1 MKQFMGA
8 STSGNLK
15 EAVNGLKE
23 PKLILLFSNESAFA
37 GHVKELEKL
46 YPNVP
51 SIGCTGNS
59 YVKTQ
64 VVENGCSIIA
74 FTGELKVKT
83 GVLTNVDTTP
93 VLKMLY
99 LEEGLIEIGANKED
113 SVCIDF
119 CTGNDSCVVT
129 TLNMSLRRRQ
139 ISLVGGTAWS
149 TQVSVNGKIYEN
161 ACVYAL
167 VKNMRGRIKT
177 YKENIYHPT
186 NFRYLATK
194 TEPKQHKIITL
205 DNRPAADI
213 YCEALGIPE
222 SKIETQTYENPFGRY
237 IGSSVYIISIKEKQ
251 ENGIVCFK
259 QVNEMDILT
268 ILELSD
274 VRKVVQ
280 NTMAQIRQDFHYNIS
295 GILSINCLFRYNLF
309 SERGFFPTYLE
320 WMDSLADHAGFI
332 GMGEHYNTQHINQ
345 SMSCLV
351 FE

>member
-1 MKQFMGA
+1 MEQFMRA
-8 STSGNLK
+8 SASGDLM
-15 EAVNGLKE
+15 EAVKGLQE
-23 PKLILLFSNESAFA
+23 PKLILLFSNTDAF
-37 GHVKELEKL
+37 GRHVKELERL

-64 VVENGCSIIA
+64 VIDHGCSVIA
-74 FTGELKVKT
+74 FTGELEVKT
-83 GVLTNVDTTP
+83 NVLTNVDTIP
-93 VLKMLY
+93 VLRMRY
-99 LEEGLIEIGANKED
+99 LEEGLKEINANQED
-113 SVCIDF
+113 TVCIDF

-129 TLNMSLRRRQ
+129 TLNMSLRKRQ
-139 ISLVGGTAWS
+139 ISLVGGTGWS
-149 TQVSVNGKIYEN
+149 TEVSVNGKLYEN

-186 NFRYLATK
+186 HFRYVATK
-194 TEPKQHKIITL
+194 TEPEKHKIITL
-205 DNRPAADI
+205 NGRPAAEV

-237 IGSSVYIISIKEKQ
+237 IGSSIYIISIKEKQ

-280 NTMAQIRQDFHYNIS
+280 DTMTQIRQDFNHIS

-309 SERGFFPTYLE
+309 NERDFFDTYLD
-320 WMDSLADHAGFI
+320 WMGSLASHAGFI
-332 GMGEHYNTQHINQ
+332 GMGEHYNAQHINQ

>member
-1 MKQFMGA
+1 MEQFMGT
-8 STSGNLK
+8 SVSGNLMEVVK
-15 EAVNGLKE
+15 GLQN
-23 PKLILLFSNESAFA
+23 PKLILLFSNVSTFA
-37 GHVKELEKL
+37 NHVKELEKL

-64 VVENGCSIIA
+64 VIENGCSVIA
-74 FTGELKVKT
+74 FTGEIKVKT
-83 GVLTNVDTTP
+83 NVLTDVDRIP
-93 VLKMLY
+93 ILRMRY
-99 LEEGLIEIGANKED
+99 LEEGLMEIGANQED
-113 SVCIDF
+113 TVCIDF

-129 TLNMSLRRRQ
+129 TLNMSLRKRN
-139 ISLVGGTAWS
+139 ISLVGGTGWS
-149 TQVSVNGKIYEN
+149 TEVSVNGKLYEN

-167 VKNMRGRIKT
+167 VKNLHGKIKT

-186 NFRYLATK
+186 SFRYLATK
-194 TEPKQHKIITL
+194 TDPKAHKIITL
-205 DNRPAADI
+205 NGRPAADV
-213 YCEALGIPE
+213 YCEALKIPA

-237 IGSSVYIISIKEKQ
+237 IGSSIYIISIKEKQ

-274 VRKVVQ
+274 IRQVVQ
-280 NTMAQIRQDFHYNIS
+280 NTMTQIQRDFHHIS

-309 SERGFFPTYLE
+309 SEQGFFDTYLG
-320 WMDSLADHAGFI
+320 WMGSLANHAGFI
-332 GMGEHYNTQHINQ
+332 GMGEHYNAQHINQ

>member
-8 STSGNLK
+8 SASGDLM
-15 EAVNGLKE
+15 EAVKGLKE
-23 PKLILLFSNESAFA
+23 PKMILLFSNESAFTR
-37 GHVKELEKL
+37 HVKELERL

-51 SIGCTGNS
+51 SIGCTGKS

-64 VVENGCSIIA
+64 VVEHGCSVVA

-83 GVLTNVDTTP
+83 GVLIKVSTTP
-93 VLKMLY
+93 VLRMRY
-99 LEEGLIEIGANKED
+99 LEESLVEIEANHENT
-113 SVCIDF
+113 VCIDF

-129 TLNMSLRRRQ
+129 TLNMSLRKRQ
-139 ISLVGGTAWS
+139 ISLVGGTGWS
-149 TQVSVNGKIYEN
+149 SEVSVNGKIYED

-167 VKNMRGRIKT
+167 VKNMQGRIKT

-186 NFRYLATK
+186 HFRYAATK
-194 TEPKQHKIITL
+194 TEPETHKIITL
-205 DNRPAADI
+205 NNRPAAEV
-213 YCEALGIPE
+213 YCEALNIPE

-237 IGSSVYIISIKEKQ
+237 IGSSIYIISIKEKQ

-274 VRKVVQ
+274 IREVVRD
-280 NTMAQIRQDFHYNIS
+280 TIAQIQRDFCSIS

-309 SERGFFPTYLE
+309 CERDFFNTYLDL
-320 WMDSLADHAGFI
+320 MGSFAGHAGFI